1 MRACVEYTWD
11 NGPNRVSGPQT
22 RLETSGTG
30 IRQNRLV
37 LADVTEYI
45 YLPQS
50 TFTLRFVL
58 FGQKKRR
65 SRGEVAVSMEK
76 RSWGWVDGGG
86 FQGWEITGC
95 HGDALNQKYGRICRR
110 QRCKKGRGH

>member
-1 MRACVEYTWD
+1 MWD
-11 NGPNRVSGPQT
+11 NGPNRVSSLQT

-30 IRQNRLV
+30 ICQNRLV

-58 FGQKKRR
+58 FGQKK
-65 SRGEVAVSMEK
+65 K
-76 RSWGWVDGGG
+76 
-86 FQGWEITGC
+86 
-95 HGDALNQKYGRICRR
+95 
-110 QRCKKGRGH
+110 KKGEDVGGVRGINGEAELRRGGLGMGNNWLSR

>member
-1 MRACVEYTWD
+1 MQACVEYTWD

-50 TFTLRFVL
+50 AFTLRFVL
-58 FGQKKRR
+58 FGQKKE
-65 SRGEVAVSMEK
+65 GV
-76 RSWGWVDGGG
+76 GGG
-86 FQGWEITGC
+86 SLINGEEELEGVGSRMGNNW
-95 HGDALNQKYGRICRR
+95 LSW
-110 QRCKKGRGH
+110 

>member
-1 MRACVEYTWD
+1 M
-11 NGPNRVSGPQT
+11 SGLQT

-50 TFTLRFVL
+50 AFTPCFVFL
-58 FGQKKRR
+58 GGDKKKGGE
-65 SRGEVAVSMEK
+65 SGGEGCVGVRGVRGYQWSK
-76 RSWGWVDGGG
+76 RSFGGREGEGGG
-86 FQGWEITGC
+86 GRRWEITGN
-95 HGDALNQKYGRICRR
+95 HGGGLIQKYG
-110 QRCKKGRGH
+110 QN

>member
-1 MRACVEYTWD
+1 MEYMWD
-11 NGPNRVSGPQT
+11 NGPNRVSGLQT

-58 FGQKKRR
+58 FGQKKAE
-65 SRGEVAVSMEK
+65 GV
-76 RSWGWVDGGG
+76 GGG
-86 FQGWEITGC
+86 RAINGKEE
-95 HGDALNQKYGRICRR
+95 LRR
-110 QRCKKGRGH
+110 GGLRMGNNWLSW